1 MNEKTFFGITQGNNQ
16 LPKDMLDQACSAIAN
31 EVVDICTAFIQKT
44 AVERAVPEMDK
55 RLASVSS
62 YFSFTE
68 GWCLVCVWVVGCV
81 RACMLS
87 FTCTCF
93 RLCTCLCVCFDL
105 CACKCEGIHAPTQ
118 ICTHV
123 ACLHAR
129 VRLYLY
135 TVMSAVIVIELD
147 TLLKLCTQEFELRKL
162 ARAESRRYCDPVCLT
177 YQAERMPEQIRLKVS
192 CNNNHNK

>member
-1 MNEKTFFGITQGNNQ
+1 MNNQ
-16 LPKDMLDQACSAIAN
+16 PPKDMLDQACSAIAN

-62 YFSFTE
+62 YFMVPSGVG
-68 GWCLVCVWVVGCV
+68 GWAVV
-81 RACMLS
+81 CMLS
-87 FTCTCF
+87 FICMCF
-93 RLCTCLCVCFDL
+93 LLCTCLCVCFHV
-105 CACKCEGIHAPTQ
+105 CVCKSVRIHVHVQ

-123 ACLHAR
+123 ACLHVR
-129 VRLYLY
+129 VWLYLH
-135 TVMSAVIVIELD
+135 TVMSAVFVIKLD

-192 CNNNHNK
+192 CNNSPNK